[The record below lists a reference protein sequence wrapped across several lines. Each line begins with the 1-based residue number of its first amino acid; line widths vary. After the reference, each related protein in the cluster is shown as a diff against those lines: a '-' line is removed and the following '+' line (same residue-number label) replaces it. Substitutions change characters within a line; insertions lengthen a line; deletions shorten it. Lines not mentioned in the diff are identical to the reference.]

1 MRNNDIPQE
10 MQDKIDEYGK
20 KSEEE
25 LLRELTGLN
34 INSEEFKSF
43 CEMIEP
49 MLSDD
54 QKKRLEEIKRLVIS
68 D

>member
-1 MRNNDIPQE
+1 MKNNDIPQDVQE
-10 MQDKIDEYGK
+10 KLDEYGK
-20 KSEEE
+20 KSEDE